1 MSVFNLAK
9 PDRPIE
15 VGVILMNGETEIL
28 DVAPVDML
36 HCFSKKFIETLPEE
50 WVSEDVKAQAL
61 DLNFHWVSEV
71 GSAKQSRLTSAISLV
86 PTHSFETCPPLDVV
100 LIGAHNVG
108 YTPNDAELAFVR
120 KAWNDCSAFLTI
132 CAGVEVAVQAGIL
145 GGKTATAPRF
155 MINTLRRQSQSIN
168 WVEKRWARDGKL
180 WTSGAFLNGT
190 DLLYAFA
197 HTVWGG
203 EGTPVSRMSA
213 IGGWPIRDVN
223 YKNDADGL

>member
-100 LIGAHNVG
+100 LISAHNVG

-120 KAWNDCSAFLTI
+120 KAWNNCSAFLTI
-132 CAGVEVAVQAGIL
+132 CAGVKVAVQAGIL

-155 MINTLRRQSQSIN
+155 IINTLRRQSQSIN
-168 WVEKRWARDGKL
+168 
-180 WTSGAFLNGT
+180 
-190 DLLYAFA
+190 
-197 HTVWGG
+197 
-203 EGTPVSRMSA
+203 
-213 IGGWPIRDVN
+213 
-223 YKNDADGL
+223 